1 MLNKISWSSF
11 VIILALILIMYYLY
25 VLIVYYRKDIF
36 SFSSINKKP
45 ITSNDLRK
53 APLKDKNKDMSKSDG
68 VFDKLNDD
76 SFTLV
81 HELLEDLKTVFIKA
95 AKTKMVKE
103 ELIQAISSRL
113 KAYPSLGETD
123 LIEDINTHLDLES
136 KEKCNMEL
144 LPEDL
149 KQIWNI

>member
-11 VIILALILIMYYLY
+11 LLILTISLVIYYMY
-25 VLIVYYRKDIF
+25 VLIVYFRKDIF
-36 SFSSINKKP
+36 SFNFIDKKAK
-45 ITSNDLRK
+45 ISTEYQRASLR
-53 APLKDKNKDMSKSDG
+53 DSDQNTSKSPVEMIRTGDE
-68 VFDKLNDD
+68 

-81 HELLEDLKTVFIKA
+81 HELLEDLKSLFLKSA
-95 AKTKMVKE
+95 QTKMVKE

-113 KAYPSLGETD
+113 KIYPSLIDTD
-123 LIEDINTHLDLES
+123 LIEDINTHLILES

-149 KQIWNI
+149 KQIWNQ